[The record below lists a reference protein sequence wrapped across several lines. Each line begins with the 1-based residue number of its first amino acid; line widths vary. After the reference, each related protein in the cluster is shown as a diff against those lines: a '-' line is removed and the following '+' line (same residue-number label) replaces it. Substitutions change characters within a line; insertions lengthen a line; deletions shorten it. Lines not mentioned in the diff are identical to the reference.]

1 MNENEY
7 IDATDLAKLRMVREI
22 LRDCMCMDDPNKT
35 RLRGMVE
42 NCSLMID
49 NLFETLKLVE

>member
-1 MNENEY
+1 MTEQEY
-7 IDATDLAKLRMVREI
+7 VDATDLAKLRTVKAI

-42 NCSLMID
+42 NCHLMIE
-49 NLFETLKLVE
+49 NLRKAVEVD